1 MPFTENLSNP
11 FNEDVFIALEH
22 PKGEVRINII
32 RNLFCFH
39 SISIV
44 DAFETWYNPARA
56 MNVSSSSLNFAH
68 FFGIF
73 AKTNERD
80 SDAAKKAS

>member
-22 PKGEVRINII
+22 LNGEVRINII
-32 RNLFCFH
+32 RNLLFSSDFYRRN
-39 SISIV
+39 
-44 DAFETWYNPARA
+44 AFETWYIPARA
-56 MNVSSSSLNFAH
+56 MNDSSSSLDFAH
-68 FFGIF
+68 FF